1 MAKNK
6 QSDSPALPESVTL
19 QNMYGYYDDSGMVK
33 MWQEN
38 QVVTDPAEIADL
50 IARQV
55 PLKD

>member
-1 MAKNK
+1 MATKK
-6 QSDSPALPESVTL
+6 QRDSQALPESVTL
-19 QNMYGYYDDSGMVK
+19 VNMYGYYDDSGIAK

-55 PLKD
+55 PLKE